1 MVDPDSELSV
11 RGQCELL
18 GVGRSGFYYEAVPQ
32 DADELEIMRRIDE
45 IHLKRPFY
53 GARKVSQQLRVEGR
67 PINRKRVQ
75 RLMRLM
81 GLEGMAPKPNTSRR
95 APEHP
100 TFPYLLRKLEVTRA
114 NQVWAADITY
124 IPLAGGFAYL
134 VAVIDWYSRRVLSW
148 RLSNSMDTSFC
159 IEAVDEALDRFG
171 KPEIFNS
178 DQGSQFTAN
187 AFVDVLRGA
196 GVLISMDGKGR
207 CIDNV
212 FVERLWR
219 SLKYEDVYLNV
230 YNDVVEAR
238 GGIRRY
244 FTFFN
249 DVRPHQSLGYQ
260 TPDAI
265 YRASLREAGG
275 VSASATRRRTTDD
288 ERISLT
294 RK

>member
-1 MVDPDSELSV
+1 MIEPGPEVSV
-11 RGQCELL
+11 RRQCELL
-18 GVGRSGFYYEAVPQ
+18 SVGRSGLYYEAVPQ
-32 DADELEIMRRIDE
+32 DAEELEVMRRIDE
-45 IHLKRPFY
+45 IHLKWPFY
-53 GARKVSQQLRVEGR
+53 GSRKVSRELRV
-67 PINRKRVQ
+67 NRKRVQ

-81 GLEGMAPKPNTSRR
+81 GLEGMAPKPNTSRS

-100 TFPYLLRKLEVTRA
+100 VFPYLLRKLDVTRA

-124 IPLAGGFAYL
+124 VPLAHGFAYL

-159 IEAVDEALDRFG
+159 VEALEEALERFG
-171 KPEIFNS
+171 KPEIFNT
-178 DQGSQFTAN
+178 DQGSQFTAQ
-187 AFVDVLRGA
+187 AFVDVLRA
-196 GVLISMDGKGR
+196 ADVLISMDGKGR

-219 SLKYEDVYLNV
+219 SLKYEDVYL
-230 YNDVVEAR
+230 YAYDGLGEAR
-238 GGIRRY
+238 GGIGRY

-249 DVRPHQSLGYQ
+249 EKRPHQSLGYQ

-265 YRASLREAGG
+265 YRTSMDEVRRASP
-275 VSASATRRRTTDD
+275 TRGRRTTN
-288 ERISLT
+288 EGRISLT

>member
-1 MVDPDSELSV
+1 MVDRDSELSV

-18 GVGRSGFYYEAVPQ
+18 SVGRSGFYYEAVPQ
-32 DADELEIMRRIDE
+32 DAEELDVMRRIDE
-45 IHLKRPFY
+45 IHLKWPFY
-53 GARKVSQQLRVEGR
+53 GARKVSQQLRAESR

-75 RLMRLM
+75 RLMRVM

-100 TFPYLLRKLEVTRA
+100 TFPYLLRKLDVSRA

-159 IEAVDEALDRFG
+159 VEALEEALGRFG
-171 KPEIFNS
+171 KPEIFNT
-178 DQGSQFTAN
+178 DQGSQFTAA

-230 YNDVVEAR
+230 YVAVGEAR
-238 GGIRRY
+238 DGIGRY

-265 YRASLREAGG
+265 YRASLREAR
-275 VSASATRRRTTDD
+275 ASPGDTTANNDG
-288 ERISLT
+288 ERSISLK

>member
-1 MVDPDSELSV
+1 MVEQDSDLSI

-18 GVGRSGFYYEAVPQ
+18 SVGRSGFYYEAVPQ
-32 DADELEIMRRIDE
+32 DAEELQVMRRIDE
-45 IHLKRPFY
+45 IHLKWPFY
-53 GARKVSQQLRVEGR
+53 GARKVSQQLRAETR

-81 GLEGMAPKPNTSRR
+81 GLEAMAPKPNTSRR

-100 TFPYLLRKLEVTRA
+100 VFPYLLRKLDITRA

-124 IPLAGGFAYL
+124 IPLANGFAYL

-159 IEAVDEALDRFG
+159 VEALEEALDRFG

-178 DQGSQFTAN
+178 DQGSQFTAQ
-187 AFVDVLRGA
+187 AFVDVLRA
-196 GVLISMDGKGR
+196 ASVLISMDGKGR

-230 YNDVVEAR
+230 YDDVVEAR
-238 GGIRRY
+238 GGIGRY

-249 DVRPHQSLGYQ
+249 DVRPHQSLGYG
-260 TPDAI
+260 TPAAI
-265 YRASLREAGG
+265 YRASLREPARAL
-275 VSASATRRRTTDD
+275 VTRLRRTTD
-288 ERISLT
+288 EGRVSLT

>member
-1 MVDPDSELSV
+1 MIEARPEISV

-18 GVGRSGFYYEAVPQ
+18 SVGRSGLYYEPVPQ
-32 DADELEIMRRIDE
+32 DVEELAVMRRIDE
-45 IHLKRPFY
+45 IHLKWPFY
-53 GARKVSQQLRVEGR
+53 GSRKVSQELRV
-67 PINRKRVQ
+67 NRKRVQ

-81 GLEGMAPKPNTSRR
+81 GLEGMAPKPNTSRS

-100 TFPYLLRKLEVTRA
+100 VFPYLLRKLDVTRA

-124 IPLAGGFAYL
+124 VPLAHGFAYL

-159 IEAVDEALDRFG
+159 VEALEEALGRFG

-178 DQGSQFTAN
+178 DQGSQFTAQ
-187 AFVDVLRGA
+187 AFVDVLRCA

-230 YNDVVEAR
+230 YDDVVEAR
-238 GGIRRY
+238 GGIGRY

-260 TPDAI
+260 APDAI
-265 YRASLREAGG
+265 YRASLREAGHG
-275 VSASATRRRTTDD
+275 SATRQRRTTND
-288 ERISLT
+288 ERVSLK